1 MAEIIVALD
10 LPSSDEALALVDRLG
25 ERIGFYKVGS
35 PLFTRSGPAVVRALR
50 ERGKRVF
57 LDLKYHDIPNTVAG
71 AVESAAELGVDL
83 LTLHTGGGSAM
94 LRAARA
100 AAGSDGPRL
109 VAVTLL
115 TSLGVADVEQVWN
128 REVSSMH
135 AEVLRLAA
143 VAAEAELDGVVA
155 SPLESEAI
163 KRRHGAAF
171 LVVTPGIRPAGHGL
185 GDQVRTATPFDA
197 DRAGADYLV
206 IGRPVLQ
213 AEDPV
218 AVVDGV
224 LAELAVPGAEA
235 V

>member
-10 LPSSDEALALVDRLG
+10 LSSPDEALALVDRIG
-25 ERIGFYKVGS
+25 DRIDFYKVGS
-35 PLFTRSGPAVVRALR
+35 PLFTRSGPAVVHALR

-71 AVESAAELGVDL
+71 AVEAAAELGVEL
-83 LTLHTGGGSAM
+83 LTLHAGGGAAM
-94 LRAARA
+94 LHAARA
-100 AAGSDGPRL
+100 AAGPDGPRL

-128 REVSSMH
+128 REVTSMH
-135 AEVLRLAA
+135 GEVLRLAA
-143 VAAEAELDGVVA
+143 VAAEAGLDGVVA
-155 SPLESEAI
+155 SPLECEAI

-171 LVVTPGIRPAGHGL
+171 LVVTPGIRPAGHAL
-185 GDQVRTATPFDA
+185 GDQVRTATPLDA
-197 DRAGADYLV
+197 HRAGADYLV
-206 IGRPVLQ
+206 IGRPVLH

-224 LAELAVPGAEA
+224 LGELAVTPAEA
-235 V
+235 L